1 MQLVWRIYA
10 VAYLVLFVVG
20 LSPTLR
26 DVSHLS
32 PIKLIDMIIFMPI
45 AVFGLWSSAYR
56 HINLP
61 KNGWKALLFASV
73 FWRPITIGNAL
84 LFDNAVPKY
93 LAKVGAF
100 TAHMS
105 SDAGNAIMLLA
116 LAGGCLGGSLAVIPP
131 LVALYR
137 NAYGDESLLKLMSP
151 GRASSQQQAAS

>member
-10 VAYLVLFVVG
+10 VVYLVVFVVG
-20 LSPTLR
+20 LNPALR
-26 DVSHLS
+26 EASHLS
-32 PIKLIDMIIFMPI
+32 PINLIDMVIFSPI

-61 KNGWKALLFASV
+61 KNGWKVLLFASV

-84 LFDNAVPKY
+84 LFEGAIPKY
-93 LAKVGAF
+93 LSKVSAF
-100 TAHMS
+100 SAS
-105 SDAGNAIMLLA
+105 LGGDAGNALMLLA
-116 LAGGCLGGSLAVIPP
+116 LAGACFVGSLAVIPP

-151 GRASSQQQAAS
+151 GRVSPQHTAS

>member
-10 VAYLVLFVVG
+10 VVYLVLFVAG
-20 LSPTLR
+20 LNPALH
-26 DVSHLS
+26 DVAHLS
-32 PIKLIDMIIFMPI
+32 PINWIDMIIFMPI

-61 KNGWKALLFASV
+61 KNGWKILLFISV

-84 LFDNAVPKY
+84 LFENAVPKY
-93 LAKVGAF
+93 LGSVGTF
-100 TAHMS
+100 TAGMRG
-105 SDAGNAIMLLA
+105 DAATAVMLLA
-116 LAGGCLGGSLAVIPP
+116 LAGACLGGSLLVIPP

-151 GRASSQQQAAS
+151 GRVSPQQTAS

>member
-10 VAYLVLFVVG
+10 VVYLVFFVVG
-20 LSPTLR
+20 LNPAVHDMT
-26 DVSHLS
+26 HLS
-32 PIKLIDMIIFMPI
+32 PINVIDMVVFMPV

-61 KNGWKALLFASV
+61 KNGWKVLLFASV

-84 LFDNAVPKY
+84 MFESAIPKF
-93 LAKVGAF
+93 LGQIGAY
-100 TAHMS
+100 TAHM
-105 SDAGNAIMLLA
+105 DAGPANAVMLLS
-116 LAGGCLGGSLAVIPP
+116 LAGACLLGSLAVIPP

-151 GRASSQQQAAS
+151 GRISPQQTAS

>member
-10 VAYLVLFVVG
+10 VVYLVFFVAG
-20 LSPTLR
+20 LGPALH
-26 DVSHLS
+26 DVAHLS
-32 PIKLIDMIIFMPI
+32 PINMIDMIVFMPI

-61 KNGWKALLFASV
+61 KNGWKALLFISV

-84 LFDNAVPKY
+84 LFENAVPRY
-93 LAKVGAF
+93 LSRVGAF
-100 TAHMS
+100 TAHM
-105 SDAGNAIMLLA
+105 DAGSANALMLLA
-116 LAGGCLGGSLAVIPP
+116 LAGACLGGSLAVIPP

-151 GRASSQQQAAS
+151 GRAAPQQTAT

>member
-10 VAYLVLFVVG
+10 VVYLVLFVVG
-20 LSPTLR
+20 LPPALR

-32 PIKLIDMIIFMPI
+32 PINMIDMIIFMPI

-84 LFDNAVPKY
+84 LFEGAVPKY
-93 LAKVGAF
+93 LGKVGAF
-100 TAHMS
+100 TAGMNA
-105 SDAGNAIMLLA
+105 DAGSAVMLLA
-116 LAGGCLGGSLAVIPP
+116 LAGACLGGSLMVIPP
-131 LVALYR
+131 LVSLYR

-151 GRASSQQQAAS
+151 GRAASQPSAS

>member
-10 VAYLVLFVVG
+10 VVYLVLFVVG
-20 LSPTLR
+20 LNPALHDMT
-26 DVSHLS
+26 HLS
-32 PIKLIDMIIFMPI
+32 PINVIDMIIFMPI
-45 AVFGLWSSAYR
+45 AVFGLWSCAYR

-61 KNGWKALLFASV
+61 KNGWKTLLFASV

-93 LAKVGAF
+93 LGKVGAF
-100 TAHMS
+100 TANMS
-105 SDAGNAIMLLA
+105 GEAASVVMLAA
-116 LAGGCLGGSLAVIPP
+116 LAGACLGGSLMVIPP

-151 GRASSQQQAAS
+151 GRAASQPTAS

>member
-1 MQLVWRIYA
+1 MQLLWRIYA
-10 VAYLVLFVVG
+10 VVYLVLFCVDA
-20 LSPTLR
+20 PQTLR
-26 DVSHLS
+26 APS
-32 PIKLIDMIIFMPI
+32 PISLIDAFVFMPI

-61 KNGWKALLFASV
+61 KNGWKTLLFASV

-84 LFDNAVPKY
+84 LFDNAVSKY

-100 TAHMS
+100 TANLGGG
-105 SDAGNAIMLLA
+105 AANAVMLLA
-116 LAGGCLGGSLAVIPP
+116 LAGACLFGSLMIIPP

-151 GRASSQQQAAS
+151 GRASSQQTAS